1 MCGNVYI
8 GTVFGR
14 AAVRNAATE
23 NAMSL
28 VEGGGMKVLS
38 IPAEHVYPQAIKPDR
53 VTFHPDPDIDGHWW
67 PHPALEA
74 QWWDTPRDVDLV
86 HIHFGYE
93 HRTPEQLQELVDTL
107 PVPLV
112 VTVHDLDNPHLT
124 DPTDQER
131 HRANVG
137 VLVRAAQQVVTL
149 TECAA
154 ETVAQRYGRGD
165 VAVVGHPAVV
175 KQVPDVEAAADAAV
189 FLKSLRANVAA
200 DPAFYREIAAHVP
213 LTVYAH
219 DVEATEALRADLSL
233 IDGISVVHHAPLDD
247 AALHEAVASHRV
259 CILPYVRGTH
269 SGWLEM
275 CRDLGVSVAVPDC
288 GCYADQADA
297 SEAVATYR
305 SGDGAAAGRAAA
317 ALLASGPVPYRGDR
331 GAQLHA
337 IKQAHADFYAAA
349 CSGERAQ

>member
-1 MCGNVYI
+1 
-8 GTVFGR
+8 
-14 AAVRNAATE
+14 
-23 NAMSL
+23 
-28 VEGGGMKVLS
+28 MKVLS
-38 IPAEHVYPQAIKPDR
+38 IPAEHVYPQAIKPAG
-53 VTFHPDPDIDGHWW
+53 VSFHPDPDIDGNWW

-93 HRTPEQLQELVDTL
+93 HRTPEQLQELVDRL

-112 VTVHDLDNPHLT
+112 VTVHDLDNPHLS
-124 DPTDQER
+124 DPDDQER

-149 TECAA
+149 TASAA
-154 ETVAQRYGRGD
+154 GIIAQRYGRED

-175 KQVPDVEAAADAAV
+175 KQMPGVEEAADAAV
-189 FLKSLRANVAA
+189 FLKSLRANVVAEVE
-200 DPAFYREIAAHVP
+200 FYREIAARVP

-219 DVEATEALRADLSL
+219 DVEATEALRAELWL
-233 IDGISVVHHAPLDD
+233 IDGVSLVTHAPLDD
-247 AALHEAVASHRV
+247 AALHKAVASHRV

-288 GCYADQADA
+288 GCYADQADTP
-297 SEAVATYR
+297 EAVTVYR
-305 SGDGAAAGRAAA
+305 AGDGAAAGQAAA
-317 ALLASGPVPYRGDR
+317 ALLAAEPVPYRGDR
-331 GAQLHA
+331 GAQLDA
-337 IKQAHADFYAAA
+337 IKQAHADIYAAA
-349 CSGERAQ
+349 YQAEGAQ

>member
-1 MCGNVYI
+1 
-8 GTVFGR
+8 
-14 AAVRNAATE
+14 
-23 NAMSL
+23 
-28 VEGGGMKVLS
+28 MKVLS
-38 IPAEHVYPQAIKPDR
+38 IPAEHVYPQAIQPEG
-53 VTFHPDPDIDGHWW
+53 VSFHPDPDIDGNWW

-93 HRTPEQLQELVDTL
+93 HRTPEQLQELVNRL

-112 VTVHDLDNPHLT
+112 VTVHDLDNPHLS
-124 DPTDQER
+124 DPDDQER

-137 VLVRAAQQVVTL
+137 VLVRAAKQVVTL

-154 ETVAQRYGRGD
+154 ETVAQRYGRQD

-175 KQVPDVEAAADAAV
+175 KQMPGVEAAADAAV

-200 DPAFYREIAAHVP
+200 KVEFYREIAARVP

-219 DVEATEALRADLSL
+219 DVPATRELRAELSL
-233 IDGISVVHHAPLDD
+233 IDGLSTVTHDPLDD
-247 AALHEAVASHRV
+247 AALHKAVASHRV

-288 GCYADQADA
+288 GCYADQADTP
-297 SEAVATYR
+297 EAVAVYR
-305 SGDGAAAGRAAA
+305 TGDGAAAGQAAA
-317 ALLASGPVPYRGDR
+317 ALLAAGPVPYRGDR
-331 GAQLHA
+331 GAQLRA
-337 IKQAHADFYAAA
+337 IKHAHADIYAAA
-349 CSGERAQ
+349 YQAEGAQ

>member
-1 MCGNVYI
+1 
-8 GTVFGR
+8 
-14 AAVRNAATE
+14 
-23 NAMSL
+23 
-28 VEGGGMKVLS
+28 MKVLS
-38 IPAEHVYPQAIKPDR
+38 IPAEHVYPQAIKPAG
-53 VTFHPDPDIDGHWW
+53 VSFHPDPDIDGNWW

-74 QWWDTPRDVDLV
+74 QWWDTPRDVDVV

-93 HRTPEQLQELVDTL
+93 HRTPEQLQELVDIL

-112 VTVHDLDNPHLT
+112 VTVHDLDNPHLS
-124 DPTDQER
+124 DPADQER

-154 ETVAQRYGRGD
+154 ETIARRYGRQD

-175 KQVPDVEAAADAAV
+175 KQLPGVEAVADAAV
-189 FLKSLRANVAA
+189 FVKSLRANVVAEVE
-200 DPAFYREIAAHVP
+200 FYREIAQRVP

-219 DVEATEALRADLSL
+219 DVPATRELRTELSL
-233 IDGISVVHHAPLDD
+233 IDGLSLVTHAQLDD
-247 AALHEAVASHRV
+247 AALHKAVASHRV

-288 GCYADQADA
+288 GCYADQADTP
-297 SEAVATYR
+297 EAVATYR
-305 SGDGAAAGRAAA
+305 AGDGAAAGRAAA
-317 ALLASGPVPYRGDR
+317 ALLAAGSVPYRGDR
-331 GAQLHA
+331 GAQLRA
-337 IKQAHADFYAAA
+337 IKQAHADIYAAA
-349 CSGERAQ
+349 YQAEGAQ